1 MNEKFRSFRVFCG
14 QKRSLFF
21 LWSVNRAS
29 PFTPHISSTF
39 AAGNFQRILI
49 INTETTMQNLFRVVS
64 QSEPVS
70 INTQNGSTLQ
80 KSTVVLQEVNGK
92 YGDSYMASLLG
103 NQIKLYHN
111 EYVWAALR
119 FSVKEYNGANYQDII
134 IQDITSFTQ
143 H

>member
-1 MNEKFRSFRVFCG
+1 
-14 QKRSLFF
+14 
-21 LWSVNRAS
+21 
-29 PFTPHISSTF
+29 
-39 AAGNFQRILI
+39 
-49 INTETTMQNLFRVVS
+49 MQNLFRVVS
-64 QSEPVS
+64 QSEPVN
-70 INTQNGSTLQ
+70 INTQNGNTLQ

-92 YGDSYMASLLG
+92 FGDCYMASLLG
-103 NQIKLYHN
+103 NQIKLYPN

>member
-1 MNEKFRSFRVFCG
+1 M
-14 QKRSLFF
+14 
-21 LWSVNRAS
+21 
-29 PFTPHISSTF
+29 
-39 AAGNFQRILI
+39 
-49 INTETTMQNLFRVVS
+49 
-64 QSEPVS
+64 S

>member
-1 MNEKFRSFRVFCG
+1 
-14 QKRSLFF
+14 
-21 LWSVNRAS
+21 
-29 PFTPHISSTF
+29 
-39 AAGNFQRILI
+39 
-49 INTETTMQNLFRVVS
+49 MQNLFRVVS

-92 YGDSYMASLLG
+92 YGDCYMASLLG
-103 NQIKLYHN
+103 NQIKLYPN

-134 IQDITSFTQ
+134 IQDITSLNN